1 MTTPSDSP
9 IPPLNR
15 RAGHRP
21 EWLKIRV
28 PGDLAQLPVSRLM
41 NDLALNTV
49 CQEARCPN
57 IFECWSAGTATFM
70 ILGEICTR
78 RCTFCAVGKGKPLL
92 ADPDEPRRVAEAV
105 SKMGVKHAVITM
117 VNRDDLPDGGAEHVA
132 QTVIAVREQ
141 TGAAV
146 EVLISD
152 LEGNREALRSVIASQ
167 PEVLAHNVETIPRL
181 YPQVRPVAKFQRSLD
196 LLRWASEERIGN
208 MLTKSSVML
217 GLGETEDEVLETAA
231 ALRDAGVDIFTMGQY
246 LAPTGNHHPVR
257 RYYTPAEFAEL
268 GDRARA
274 LGFHHVESA
283 PLVRSSYMAHRAVQ
297 SAAQDDAARNVRR

>member
-1 MTTPSDSP
+1 MTP
-9 IPPLNR
+9 INK

-28 PGDLAQLPVSRLM
+28 PGNLESMPVSKLM

-78 RCTFCAVGKGKPLL
+78 RCTFCAVGRGVPN
-92 ADPDEPRRVAEAV
+92 AVDADEPRRVAEAV
-105 SKMGVKHAVITM
+105 ERMGVKHAVITM
-117 VNRDDLPDGGAEHVA
+117 VNRDDLPDGGADIVA
-132 QTVIAVREQ
+132 ETVHAVRER

-152 LEGNREALRSVIASQ
+152 LEGNRDALNVIIESR
-167 PEVLAHNVETIPRL
+167 PDVLAHNVETVPRL
-181 YPQVRPVAKFQRSLD
+181 YAQVRPVAKYQRSLD
-196 LLRWASEERIGN
+196 VLRWAADAG
-208 MLTKSSVML
+208 MLTKSSIML
-217 GLGETEDEVLETAA
+217 GLGEDEEEILATAKD
-231 ALRDAGVDIFTMGQY
+231 LRDHGVAIFTMGQY
-246 LAPTGNHHPVR
+246 LAPSERNHPVR
-257 RYYTPAEFAEL
+257 RYYTPDEFTTL
-268 GDRARA
+268 GDRAKA

-297 SAAQDDAARNVRR
+297 K

>member
-1 MTTPSDSP
+1 MDVFFQFSIFNFNSPMTERTEQ
-9 IPPLNR
+9 PPPMNR

-28 PGDLAQLPVSRLM
+28 PGNLEQLPVAHLM
-41 NDLALNTV
+41 KDLALNTV

-92 ADPDEPRRVAEAV
+92 ADPGEPARVAEAV
-105 SKMGVKHAVITM
+105 ERMGVKHCVITM

-132 QTVIAVREQ
+132 QTVRAVRER

-152 LEGNREALRSVIASQ
+152 LEGDRDALRIVCESQ
-167 PEVLAHNVETIPRL
+167 P
-181 YPQVRPVAKFQRSLD
+181 
-196 LLRWASEERIGN
+196 G
-208 MLTKSSVML
+208 
-217 GLGETEDEVLETAA
+217 G
-231 ALRDAGVDIFTMGQY
+231 
-246 LAPTGNHHPVR
+246 
-257 RYYTPAEFAEL
+257 
-268 GDRARA
+268 
-274 LGFHHVESA
+274 
-283 PLVRSSYMAHRAVQ
+283 
-297 SAAQDDAARNVRR
+297 